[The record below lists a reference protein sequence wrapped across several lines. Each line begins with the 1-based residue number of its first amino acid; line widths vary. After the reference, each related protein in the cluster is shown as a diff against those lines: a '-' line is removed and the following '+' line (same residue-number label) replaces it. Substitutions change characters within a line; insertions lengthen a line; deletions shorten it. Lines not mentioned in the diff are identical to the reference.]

1 MTEEQRQTLIK
12 DATYKKDL
20 KISYFNSLN
29 AAISLV
35 GTTNFPTDDMKLEA
49 IEKYKNHF
57 LEKWGDYY
65 SNTVLQKRV
74 PYNPADTIK
83 KINEAK
89 NYEDLKKVWFGITA
103 DERANPLILKA
114 KENHPEYKKITPL
127 AQTAPVKK
135 VVKKKES
142 KVK

>member
-1 MTEEQRQTLIK
+1 
-12 DATYKKDL
+12 
-20 KISYFNSLN
+20 
-29 AAISLV
+29 LV

-89 NYEDLKKVWFGITA
+89 GYEELKKVWFGITA

-114 KENHPEYKKITPL
+114 KEAHPEYKKITPL

-135 VVKKKES
+135 VAKKKET
-142 KVK
+142 K